1 MQPHAHTAGRR
12 KDHRARVGERA
23 EIARF
28 IGLLP
33 DGARRRR
40 DQHPY
45 ALGDLLPLE
54 QLCGLPDVVQAP
66 AGAGAEIGLM
76 NGLSDGFGLRHL
88 IDAMRTGDLRG
99 QRGGVKAV
107 LRAEYGVRVT
117 GIDGIVRDAARGEIR
132 LRCFIHRHEADL
144 CSHLNG
150 HICDG
155 HALVH

>member
-1 MQPHAHTAGRR
+1 
-12 KDHRARVGERA
+12 
-23 EIARF
+23 
-28 IGLLP
+28 
-33 DGARRRR
+33 
-40 DQHPY
+40 
-45 ALGDLLPLE
+45 
-54 QLCGLPDVVQAP
+54 
-66 AGAGAEIGLM
+66 M

-99 QRGGVKAV
+99 KRGGVKAV

-155 HALVH
+155 HALVHGQGADCLAGIFHGLVCRARVADHTDGLERDVLGHHASGQRSLP